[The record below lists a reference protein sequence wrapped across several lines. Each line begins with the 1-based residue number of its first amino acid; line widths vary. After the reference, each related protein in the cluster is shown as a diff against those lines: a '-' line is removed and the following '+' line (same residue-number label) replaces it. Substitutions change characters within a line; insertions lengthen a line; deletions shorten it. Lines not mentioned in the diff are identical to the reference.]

1 MTDSN
6 PTSTRTLHSQPA
18 SRGTASRATA
28 ARGNWALVL
37 GATSGAG
44 AAICRALA
52 ADPGLDVFGLH
63 RGNHLDEAEATAAA
77 VTGAGR
83 TMQTM
88 IADAGRPE
96 RIAEQA
102 DAILEAIGPRSVH
115 VFVHSIADASVGY
128 LAAGGPIL
136 HPKQFRKT
144 FDSMAHS
151 FVYWIQALRER
162 DLLGPNA
169 RLLALDNA
177 INESLLGNLSVIAA
191 AKAALETYVR
201 HLAMELGPL
210 GYRVNALKFG
220 TVETAAL
227 KWIFPPEAWNE
238 VKAIHDRMHPAG
250 RMVTLEEVGRF
261 TSVLANEAGEWFNS
275 AIIDF
280 TGGQMHGVYQQ
291 LMDVVL
297 ASSPAR
303 AGEPAASLQEVG

>member
-1 MTDSN
+1 MTS
-6 PTSTRTLHSQPA
+6 STPSSP
-18 SRGTASRATA
+18 SRDLPG
-28 ARGNWALVL
+28 ARGQWALVL
-37 GATSGAG
+37 GPTSGAG
-44 AAICRALA
+44 AAICRSLA

-63 RGNHLDEAEATAAA
+63 RGNHPDEAAATQAEVEAH
-77 VTGAGR
+77 GR
-83 TMQTM
+83 TMKMM

-128 LAAGGPIL
+128 LAAGDPIL

-151 FVYWIQALRER
+151 FVYWVQAMRER
-162 DLLGPNA
+162 DLLGPGA
-169 RLLALDNA
+169 RILALDNA

-227 KWIFPPEAWNE
+227 RWIFPEEVWAE
-238 VKAIHDRMHPAG
+238 VKAIHHRMHPAG
-250 RMVTLEEVGRF
+250 RMVTLAEVARF
-261 TSVLANEAGEWFNS
+261 VSILATEPGQWFNS
-275 AIIDF
+275 AVIDF

-291 LMDVVL
+291 LMDVVI
-297 ASSPAR
+297 AQAR
-303 AGEPAASLQEVG
+303 AQAAGQAQPSTTREVG